1 MDRGAW
7 RALVHSVTKSWTWLK
22 QLNPHVHTENA
33 VELSGI
39 SRWKSIFRISFPS
52 ERQHKIWSLSSIA
65 KQGRSGIIKLWC
77 PHQFHF
83 SAHFVRGKKKYF
95 WNTAKFL
102 AFPAVYACVQT
113 TWAELNCDRD
123 HVIRIAWIVTIRSFT
138 EEFTP
143 WNRWETIIMEKMF
156 KRVRVDIRGYERRGK
171 TPVLY
176 HRDIN
181 NRYNWEIQVSLTTR
195 KWAILMKSFVKPKWC
210 KAKKLASGYTR

>member
-1 MDRGAW
+1 MVPTPVPF
-7 RALVHSVTKSWTWLK
+7 LC
-22 QLNPHVHTENA
+22 
-33 VELSGI
+33 
-39 SRWKSIFRISFPS
+39 
-52 ERQHKIWSLSSIA
+52 SLCE
-65 KQGRSGIIKLWC
+65 K
-77 PHQFHF
+77 
-83 SAHFVRGKKKYF
+83 KKKYF
-95 WNTAKFL
+95 WNTARFL
-102 AFPAVYACVQT
+102 GFLAVYACVLT
-113 TWAELNCDRD
+113 TWADLNCDRD
-123 HVIRIAWIVTIRSFT
+123 HVICIAWIVTIRSFT

-195 KWAILMKSFVKPKWC
+195 KWAILMKSFVKPKWS